1 MPPLTYYKEGVQNT
15 KFMQGGGVPPS
26 QKILP
31 KRYIFFVNPSLNKDN
46 FQVVS
51 TVSVSMTNVYSQTDF
66 TVTKVMSWK
75 VENCVC

>member
-31 KRYIFFVNPSLNKDN
+31 KRQIFFVNPSLNKDN
-46 FQVVS
+46 FQVGPTVGVS
-51 TVSVSMTNVYSQTDF
+51 ITNENSPTDF
-66 TVTKVMSWK
+66 TVTKVMS
-75 VENCVC
+75 